1 MFHFF
6 KYMISTFSHAPRL
19 ITYMHV
25 LWAQSAAGKTK
36 NGSTYAR
43 SQHARNLA
51 RRSLT
56 KIMPKAGIP
65 TVTAVWMVLAT
76 AGFAM
81 RSNLSFL

>member
-1 MFHFF
+1 
-6 KYMISTFSHAPRL
+6 MISTFNHTPRL
-19 ITYMHV
+19 ITYAHV
-25 LWAQSAAGKTK
+25 LWAQSVAGKTE
-36 NGSTYAR
+36 NSSTYAQ

-51 RRSLT
+51 RRYLT

-65 TVTAVWMVLAT
+65 TVTVLWMVFAT